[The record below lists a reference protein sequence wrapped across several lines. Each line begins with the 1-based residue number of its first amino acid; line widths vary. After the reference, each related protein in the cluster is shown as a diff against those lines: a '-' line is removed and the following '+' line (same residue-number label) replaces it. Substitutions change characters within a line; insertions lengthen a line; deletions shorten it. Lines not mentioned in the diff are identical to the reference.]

1 MVTYF
6 PNFTKMAD
14 SVKKLFEDKIKP
26 VFRFD
31 FELKDEQVSVVK
43 SLIQKKHCVG
53 VFPTGFGK
61 SICFLLPPLIL
72 DIDSN
77 KRHVS
82 IVISLLKSLMI
93 DQYQHNLKHGIS
105 AAVIKRKEE
114 MSTEVIQGIYFQI

>member
-82 IVISLLKSLMI
+82 IVISPLKSLMI

>member
-1 MVTYF
+1 
-6 PNFTKMAD
+6 MAD

-82 IVISLLKSLMI
+82 IVISPLKSLMI
-93 DQYQHNLKHGIS
+93 DQYQHYLKHGIS
-105 AAVIKRKEE
+105 AAVITRKEK